1 MGGIW
6 AIEAS
11 NKVNSIKRYYFGDTM
26 VTLGNPADP
35 QTLSKQKQLRAA
47 TGPYDDEIIGCYAED
62 FKKLAEG
69 EHDNWY
75 DDTDGVLAI
84 IIMFQFFSKFMFRGD
99 KRAYQFD
106 QDAVILAKYI
116 VEQTDYQKM
125 YTDYQMLL
133 VVSPLGLSE
142 DAEDNQ
148 LAISLITAKIEHYQ
162 MQGKGVPRYLKHIS
176 LLEESLNEFLA
187 HHEIVAEFGRD
198 PRRNADLGRENNEEE
213 DAYMQRF

>member
-11 NKVNSIKRYYFGDTM
+11 NKVNQIKRYYFGDTM

-35 QTLSKQKQLRAA
+35 QVTAKQKALRASV
-47 TGPYDDEIIGCYAED
+47 GPYDDEIVGSFACD

-84 IIMFQFFSKFMFRGD
+84 IIMFQIFTKYMFRAD

-106 QDAVILAKYI
+106 TDAVILAKYI

-125 YTDYQMLL
+125 YTDY
-133 VVSPLGLSE
+133 
-142 DAEDNQ
+142 
-148 LAISLITAKIEHYQ
+148 
-162 MQGKGVPRYLKHIS
+162 
-176 LLEESLNEFLA
+176 
-187 HHEIVAEFGRD
+187 
-198 PRRNADLGRENNEEE
+198 
-213 DAYMQRF
+213 